1 MAARLTD
8 ERKKRILADYIDE
21 ANYSSVARRH
31 NVSATTVKNLVRDN
45 PEFVEKCEDKKRE
58 NSEDILAHME
68 KRKDL
73 VCAFIDKGLEM
84 LNDPD
89 KLASASLSQI
99 TTAMGTVIDKWAL
112 IGGGP
117 GDDRVEDA
125 LSRSLRERAEEL
137 DRDAE

>member
-1 MAARLTD
+1 
-8 ERKKRILADYIDE
+8 
-21 ANYSSVARRH
+21 
-31 NVSATTVKNLVRDN
+31 
-45 PEFVEKCEDKKRE
+45 
-58 NSEDILAHME
+58 
-68 KRKDL
+68 
-73 VCAFIDKGLEM
+73 M